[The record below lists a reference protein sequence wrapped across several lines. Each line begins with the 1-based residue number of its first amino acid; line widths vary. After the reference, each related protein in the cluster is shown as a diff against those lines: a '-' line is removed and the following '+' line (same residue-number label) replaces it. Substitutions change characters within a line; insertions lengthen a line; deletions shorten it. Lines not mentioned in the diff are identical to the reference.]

1 MADIDILSCCSS
13 ENHGLRYKGFSLVYM
28 QTFILPQGQKFS
40 TDKATANGLLVP
52 IEKDIDSQIFV
63 LPRHGKHIQRFKLG
77 SFRSEISLDDPY
89 ELKLSGDVFVEM
101 SVFFDKTITLT
112 YRLVNDGNAFCST
125 PSYATTDHIIALA
138 SLNMGAEHWSVNTGG
153 DQTDINYEVSGF
165 RAKDFILSED
175 GAILPSDVREELN
188 SFDDVLYRFK
198 SHILNHCSE
207 LEGRRGILYDD
218 DVQNTLREQ
227 RYVMVDLWET
237 LEHHDGSFQSFGIDE
252 AGIISHIVEYHK
264 KELIG
269 LMSLYPGEWPYR
281 SEDAFD
287 DVCGMNIAIDTDDLV
302 LVNQNIC
309 VVIGT
314 YGLRSADAPTDWA
327 EHLAER
333 SRYHVSWPEYL
344 LILEMVLAKKYTIA
358 YASNELL
365 EVTLGEQ
372 GYYTPQE
379 LIAKNSKLS
388 VALTR
393 LILQLDVVKYS
404 KFVSHKIMF
413 DRTTQRLELE
423 RDMEQ
428 LQSMMDT
435 IDGSLHNLSEY
446 KSMKQSSVLNIVL
459 GLISAVSLF
468 EILFQPIELPFLD
481 ASGYSFSQRVALD
494 IVWFAAFLMM
504 AAVILSV
511 VLVLKEY
518 FIDYFRRL
526 LLKQKRDKYGNSNK
540 RGRTI

>member
-1 MADIDILSCCSS
+1 MAEIDVVSCCIS
-13 ENHGLRYKGFSLVYM
+13 EHHGLRFKGFSLVYM

-40 TDKATANGLLVP
+40 AEKAVANGLLVP

-63 LPRHGKHIQRFKLG
+63 LPREGKHIQRFKLG
-77 SFRSEISLDDPY
+77 CFRSEITLNDPY
-89 ELKLSGDVFVEM
+89 ELKMCGDIFVEM

-112 YRLVNDGNAFCST
+112 YRLVNDGNAFRCS
-125 PSYATTDHIIALA
+125 PNFATTDHIIALA

-153 DQTDINYEVSGF
+153 EQTDINYEVSGF
-165 RAKDFILSED
+165 KAKDFILSEH
-175 GAILPSDVREELN
+175 GQLLAATYSCEELN
-188 SFDDVLYRFK
+188 SFDDVLHRFK
-198 SHILNHCSE
+198 LHILNYCSE
-207 LEGRRGILYDD
+207 SEGRRVKFLYDD
-218 DVQNTLREQ
+218 EASHPMREQ
-227 RYVMVDLWET
+227 RYVMVDLWES
-237 LEHHDGSFQSFGIDE
+237 LEHHDGSFQSFGVDE
-252 AGIISHIVEYHK
+252 AGIISHIAEYHK

-281 SEDAFD
+281 SDEAFD

-302 LVNQNIC
+302 LVNQNMC

-372 GYYTPQE
+372 KHYTPQE

-388 VALTR
+388 VVLTR

-423 RDMEQ
+423 QDIER

-494 IVWFAAFLMM
+494 VVWFAAFLMM

-518 FIDYFRRL
+518 FIDYIRRL
-526 LLKQKRDKYGNSNK
+526 FIKQNRKKYGNRNS
-540 RGRTI
+540 RG

>member
-1 MADIDILSCCSS
+1 MAEIDVVSCCIS
-13 ENHGLRYKGFSLVYM
+13 EHHGLRFKGFSLVYM

-40 TDKATANGLLVP
+40 ASKAVANGLLVP

-63 LPRHGKHIQRFKLG
+63 LPREGKHIQRFKLG
-77 SFRSEISLDDPY
+77 CFRSEITLNDPY
-89 ELKLSGDVFVEM
+89 ELKMCGDIFVEM

-112 YRLVNDGNAFCST
+112 YRLVNDGNAFRCS
-125 PSYATTDHIIALA
+125 PNFATTDHIIALA

-153 DQTDINYEVSGF
+153 EQTDINYEVSGF
-165 RAKDFILSED
+165 KAKDFILSEH
-175 GAILPSDVREELN
+175 GQLLAATYSCEELN
-188 SFDDVLYRFK
+188 SFDDVLHRFK
-198 SHILNHCSE
+198 LHILNYCSE
-207 LEGRRGILYDD
+207 SEGRRVKFLYDD
-218 DVQNTLREQ
+218 EASHPMREQ
-227 RYVMVDLWET
+227 RYVMVDLWES
-237 LEHHDGSFQSFGIDE
+237 LEHHDGSFQSFGVDE
-252 AGIISHIVEYHK
+252 AGIISHIAEYHK

-281 SEDAFD
+281 SDEAFD

-302 LVNQNIC
+302 LVNQNMC

-372 GYYTPQE
+372 KHYTPQE

-388 VALTR
+388 VVLTR

-423 RDMEQ
+423 QDIER

-494 IVWFAAFLMM
+494 VVWFAAFLMM

-518 FIDYFRRL
+518 FIDYIRRL
-526 LLKQKRDKYGNSNK
+526 FIKQNRKKYGNRNS
-540 RGRTI
+540 RG